1 MTEQNELQILNKT
14 DVSRTEAEG
23 HNNKNQQDI
32 TAAARWTK
40 LLVFAGYASTLGS
53 AVPAGYCIGVMNSP
67 AVFMRHWCN
76 ETLIQRYDVN
86 LSAASID
93 LLWSAIVSIFLIGG
107 AIGSLTGAGLANKFG
122 RKGCILICGVLFF
135 VGAIC
140 FFFCRTLSSVEIL
153 LLGRFIVGIASGLTT
168 ACLPM
173 YLSEIAPLAL
183 RGTLGVFCA
192 VGFTAGV
199 VVGQIFSLRAV
210 FGTESHWHIAL
221 SFYVILVILCYLP
234 FFLYPESP
242 KWLYVVKEDREEAQA
257 LLMRL
262 RGTVKSEILAKE
274 LEVMEA
280 EANLV
285 GQVSSFIAVL
295 KDHKLLM
302 PLIIVCVYQ
311 GGQQLSGINA
321 IFYYSV
327 SIFRRAGMTAQ
338 AAEWANLGAGSLNL
352 ATSLLGPMLMAKIN
366 RRPLMLM
373 SSLVCSFFLLSFALM
388 LNFIDSVS
396 WFAQGCIAC
405 IFLYIF
411 FFQFGVGPIPF
422 FIGSEL
428 FEVSPRPVAMSLGS
442 LSSWSCNFI
451 IGMTFPSLQNAWGS
465 FVFLPFSIT
474 CFIMFLLTKFYLP
487 ETRGRD
493 PSKVAPLI
501 SNGFKSKIM

>member
-1 MTEQNELQILNKT
+1 MVEQNELQILNKT
-14 DVSRTEAEG
+14 DGSYLPSGGGGGGRGCGGNHE
-23 HNNKNQQDI
+23 KQQDVG
-32 TAAARWTK
+32 TVRWTK
-40 LLVFAGYASTLGS
+40 LLAFAGYASTLGS

-67 AVFMRHWCN
+67 AVFMRAWCN
-76 ETLIQRYDVN
+76 ETIIERYDVY
-86 LSAASID
+86 LTSAAIE
-93 LLWSAIVSIFLIGG
+93 LLWSTIVSIFLIGG

-135 VGAIC
+135 VGALC
-140 FFFCRTLSSVEIL
+140 FFFCRLLRSVEIL
-153 LLGRFIVGIASGLTT
+153 FLGRFFVGFASGLTT
-168 ACLPM
+168 ASLPM

-192 VGFTAGV
+192 VGLTAGV
-199 VVGQIFSLRAV
+199 VVGQIFSLRFV

-221 SFYVILVILCYLP
+221 SFYVILVIVCYIP
-234 FFLYPESP
+234 FILYPESP
-242 KWLYVVKEDREEAQA
+242 KWLYIVKEDKEEAQS

-262 RGTVKSEILAKE
+262 RGNVKADILSHE
-274 LEVMEA
+274 LEAMEI
-280 EANLV
+280 EANL
-285 GQVSSFIAVL
+285 GDHSSGFLEVL
-295 KDHKLLM
+295 KDPKLLM

-327 SIFRRAGMTAQ
+327 SIFRRAGMSSQ

-352 ATSLLGPMLMAKIN
+352 ATSLLGPFLMAKID

-373 SSLVCSFFLLSFALM
+373 STL
-388 LNFIDSVS
+388 DSVA
-396 WFAQGCIAC
+396 WFAQGCIIC

-428 FEVSPRPVAMSLGS
+428 FEVAPRPVAMSLGS

-493 PSKVAPLI
+493 PSDVASII
-501 SNGFKSKIM
+501 SNGFRSKLM